1 MGSKQVSWLWLYPTR
16 RAFPSLDHT
25 QDSGLT
31 CGFRRHYSG
40 GTAPDLHRTSLE
52 LRAKRKL
59 HRAKKLVKKFFG
71 LTAKFLSEPFLPA
84 FMPSAIL
91 DTTKTVQPSSGTHHT
106 THQPKFF
113 YGWVIV
119 AVGFLAYIASAFSIS
134 STLSVFLKPLS
145 EDLGISRGVF
155 SLVRSGEILV
165 AAVAAPLIG
174 SLIDRHGGKWLMAA
188 GGLISGAGFLLLGQA
203 RGFWQFLLVR
213 WLLVSPGD
221 ALMGS
226 MVVNVSI
233 SRWFVRMRGRALAVA
248 SMGHGLAKVAMPL
261 LAASLIVYVGWRAAW
276 AVFGLVTLALVV
288 GPSLLFMRRR
298 PEDMG
303 LLPDGRSAAPR
314 EGEAPTNETLSAR
327 MHRKAIDDV
336 AWSRREALRTPAF
349 WLICTTFGVASIGV
363 TGLNLHIF
371 AYVSDQGHSAM
382 VGAAVL
388 SIIAFMQFSTPI
400 AWGFLAERR
409 DIARLIMVK
418 FLIQTA
424 GLSWAFFSPGVVSL
438 YAGFFLYGI
447 GMGGTSILAEI
458 IWASYFGR
466 ISLGKIRGMGSLFT
480 SAFSAGGPPFFGL
493 LFDAT
498 QSYFLSFSLF
508 IGMLIVSAFLT
519 LFLHPPDKV
528 KPPSM
533 A

>member
-1 MGSKQVSWLWLYPTR
+1 M
-16 RAFPSLDHT
+16 
-25 QDSGLT
+25 
-31 CGFRRHYSG
+31 
-40 GTAPDLHRTSLE
+40 LH
-52 LRAKRKL
+52 
-59 HRAKKLVKKFFG
+59 
-71 LTAKFLSEPFLPA
+71 P
-84 FMPSAIL
+84 IL
-91 DTTKTVQPSSGTHHT
+91 DTTKSVQPSSGTEHT
-106 THQPKFF
+106 THQAKFF

-119 AVGFLAYIASAFSIS
+119 AVGFLAHIASAFSIS

-188 GGLISGAGFLLLGQA
+188 GGLISGAGFLLLGQT
-203 RGFWQFLLVR
+203 RDFWQFLLVR

-233 SRWFVRMRGRALAVA
+233 SRWFVRLRGRALALA
-248 SMGHGLAKVAMPL
+248 GMGHGLAKVAMPL
-261 LAASLIVYVGWRAAW
+261 LAASLILYAGWRAAW

-303 LLPDGRSAAPR
+303 LLPDGGSPAQRETESPAGEAASAKPRRSARA
-314 EGEAPTNETLSAR
+314 
-327 MHRKAIDDV
+327 DV
-336 AWSRREALRTPAF
+336 AWSRREALHTPAF
-349 WLICTTFGVASIGV
+349 WLICITFGVASVGV
-363 TGLNLHIF
+363 TGLNLHVF
-371 AYVSDQGHSAM
+371 AFVSDQGHSAM

-400 AWGFLAERR
+400 VWGVLAERGN
-409 DIARLIMVK
+409 IARLIMVK

-447 GMGGTSILAEI
+447 GMGGTSILSEM
-458 IWASYFGR
+458 IWANYFGR
-466 ISLGKIRGMGSLFT
+466 VSLGKIRGMGALLT
-480 SAFSAGGPPFFGL
+480 HAFAAAGPPFFGI

-519 LFLHPPDKV
+519 LFLHPPR
-528 KPPSM
+528 
-533 A
+533 